1 MSLPTSERIASIRAK
16 LARGEAL
23 DPAEE
28 LDWMDANMQPHEA
41 PGELRP
47 MEKAIQQ
54 LDDEGYYDKVGPKVK
69 IVYADDDED
78 EDVEHHDVGLRRNA
92 LNILYI
98 HRGDMFGTAIPLGN
112 DMNETMKQIQLMVAE
127 VYAARRQENHGA

>member
-1 MSLPTSERIASIRAK
+1 
-16 LARGEAL
+16 
-23 DPAEE
+23 
-28 LDWMDANMQPHEA
+28 MDANMQPHEA
-41 PGELRP
+41 RSEPQKRP
-47 MEKAIQQ
+47 EGIMMTDDQ
-54 LDDEGYYDKVGPKVK
+54 DDEPD
-69 IVYADDDED
+69 D

-127 VYAARRQENHGA
+127 VYAARRQENHGN